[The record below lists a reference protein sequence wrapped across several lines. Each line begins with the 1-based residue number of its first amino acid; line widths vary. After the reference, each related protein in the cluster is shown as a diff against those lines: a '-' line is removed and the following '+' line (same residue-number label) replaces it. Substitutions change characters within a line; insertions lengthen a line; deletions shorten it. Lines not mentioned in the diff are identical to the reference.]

1 MPDLLGYT
9 TKITTSSHGFGYAD
23 NFKTMF
29 NNQAD
34 VGRELVI
41 RMAKAGITDDDI
53 MKFLW
58 IMTQAAGKSKNATAA
73 DSVIFTN
80 GFHPYAEQSDPLP
93 VDTVTVAAI
102 GTEDGAPYESGV
114 TGAVYFRCQTTG
126 DPNIADA
133 AAELGATITI
143 EAHFAPLH

>member
-1 MPDLLGYT
+1 MPDLLNYKTAT
-9 TKITTSSHGFGYAD
+9 TASSHGFGYAD
-23 NFKTMF
+23 NYKTMF

-34 VGRELVI
+34 VGRELIV

-53 MKFLW
+53 MKFHW

-80 GFHPYAEQSDPLP
+80 GFHPYAEQTDPLP
-93 VDTVTVAAI
+93 VDTVTIAAF
-102 GTEDGAPYESGV
+102 GTEDGKPYVSGT
-114 TGAVYFRCQTTG
+114 TGVLYFRCQTTG

>member
-1 MPDLLGYT
+1 MPDLLGYKTAT
-9 TKITTSSHGFGYAD
+9 TASSHGFGYAD

-34 VGRELVI
+34 VGRELII
-41 RMAKAGITDDDI
+41 RMAKSPVTDDDI

-58 IMTQAAGKSKNATAA
+58 IMTQAAGKSRTAQA
-73 DSVIFTN
+73 SSSVIYKN
-80 GFHPYAEQSDPLP
+80 GFHPYAEQTDPLP

-133 AAELGATITI
+133 ADELNATIDVIT
-143 EAHFAPLH
+143 HFAPLH

>member
-9 TKITTSSHGFGYAD
+9 TAVTASSHGFGYAD

-34 VGRELVI
+34 VGRELII
-41 RMAKAGITDDDI
+41 RMAKSPVTDDDI

-58 IMTQAAGKSKNATAA
+58 IMTQAAGKSKNANASQ
-73 DSVIFTN
+73 SVIYTN
-80 GFHPYAEQSDPLP
+80 GFHPYAEQTDPLP
-93 VDTVTVAAI
+93 VDTVTVAAV
-102 GTEDGAPYESGV
+102 GTEDGKPYQAGV

-126 DPNIADA
+126 DPNVADA
-133 AAELGATITI
+133 AAEIGATIDIIT
-143 EAHFAPLH
+143 HFAPLH